1 MSDVE
6 THLSD
11 IVSTAMKAKDDIA
24 SMVDKYRPGTGTV
37 KLLPTGLHDSGPH
50 LFFQCS
56 GFVVIVAGFSQT

>member
-24 SMVDKYRPGTGTV
+24 SMVDKHRPGTGTV
-37 KLLPTGLHDSGPH
+37 KLLLTGLHDSGPH
-50 LFFQCS
+50 L
-56 GFVVIVAGFSQT
+56 IFSV